1 MSYEK
6 QTWKNN
12 VSIANESRLNHIED
26 GIYQNSTDIELLQ
39 NKDRNLENEIFY
51 KSGDTYSAG
60 YISLSGH
67 ITSGASGVG
76 ITLFLPKRLDNI
88 SSITANTLKME
99 ARGTKGYLNSTV
111 GAYDFLNDSNYT
123 ITISKRALNAVS
135 ISIIKSSAF
144 TNVDNNTPVNFTG
157 EISLTFN

>member
-6 QTWKNN
+6 HTWVNN
-12 VSIANESRLNHIED
+12 VDSVDEDKMNHIED
-26 GIYQNSTDIELLQ
+26 GIYQNSADIELLQ

-51 KSGDTYSAG
+51 KSGDTYSAS

-67 ITSGASGVG
+67 VTTGTTGVA

-88 SSITANTLKME
+88 TSITINTLKME
-99 ARGTKGYLNSTV
+99 ARGIKGYLNSNA
-111 GAYDFLNDSNYT
+111 GSYDFLNDSNYT
-123 ITISKRALNAVS
+123 VNVTKRALNAVS
-135 ISIIKSSAF
+135 ILIKKSSAF

>member
-1 MSYEK
+1 MSYSK
-6 QTWKNN
+6 QTWTNN
-12 VSIANESRLNHIED
+12 VSIVDENRMNHIED

-67 ITSGASGVG
+67 VTTGTTGVA

-88 SSITANTLKME
+88 TSITINTLKME
-99 ARGTKGYLNSTV
+99 ARGIKGYLNSNA
-111 GAYDFLNDSNYT
+111 GSYDFLNDSNYT
-123 ITISKRALNAVS
+123 VNVTKRASNA
-135 ISIIKSSAF
+135 IAIFIKKSSAF